1 MGVKMLELN
10 YKKLEVWK
18 VSKEICLFVYKI
30 TKRFPKEEI
39 YGITSQIRRCAVS
52 IPSNIAEGYAK
63 TSSKENLRFI
73 EIAYGSFYELTTQ
86 MDISYDLEYINDVSY
101 RTFILIAERLSKLLF
116 GYKKSIQN
124 RSTENGEP
132 KTEN

>member
-1 MGVKMLELN
+1 MLNLN

-18 VSKEICLFVYKI
+18 VSKELCLFIYKI
-30 TKRFPKEEI
+30 TKQFPKEEI
-39 YGITSQIRRCAVS
+39 YAITSQIRRSVVS

-63 TSSKENLRFI
+63 SSVKEQLKFI

-86 MDISYDLEYINDVSY
+86 TDIAYELEYITEVDY
-101 RTFILIAERLSKLLF
+101 KTFIFIAERLSKLLF

-124 RSTENGEP
+124 RSTENGEQ

>member
-1 MGVKMLELN
+1 MLNLN

-18 VSKEICLFVYKI
+18 VSKELCLFIYKI
-30 TKRFPKEEI
+30 TKQFPKEEI
-39 YGITSQIRRCAVS
+39 YAITSQIRRSVVS

-63 TSSKENLRFI
+63 SSVKEQLKFI

-86 MDISYDLEYINDVSY
+86 TDIAYELEYITEVDY
-101 RTFILIAERLSKLLF
+101 KTFIFIAERLSKLLY

-124 RSTENGEP
+124 RSTENGEQ